1 MNYSSNTANKAL
13 MTQARESLNGNWG
26 IAIITYIIS
35 TAIMVGIQFIPILGS
50 IIGLLISGAIS
61 IGLAIFALSLSRDE
75 NAQIAQIFDGFPKF
89 LVGLGTYILIC
100 IFIILW
106 SLLLIIPGII
116 AGFRYSQV
124 WFILSEDEG
133 IGAMDA
139 ISKSKEMMVG
149 NKWKLFCL
157 YCRFIGWGILCVFTL
172 GVGVIVLYPYV
183 GVSVAKFYDDLKK
196 ENSDEN
202 MKAVTAEAV
211 IDDASKEEN
220 LDGSLGNN
228 DEGED
233 ENKEES

>member
-1 MNYSSNTANKAL
+1 
-13 MTQARESLNGNWG
+13 
-26 IAIITYIIS
+26 
-35 TAIMVGIQFIPILGS
+35 MVGIQFIPILGS

-133 IGAMDA
+133 IGVMDA

-172 GVGVIVLYPYV
+172 GVGFIVLYPYV
-183 GVSVAKFYDDLKK
+183 GVCVAKFYDDLKK

-211 IDDASKEEN
+211 IDGASKEEN